1 VDAPKADD
9 LLAGKHLDQ
18 VLLLTDV
25 YEGIPG
31 RMLVLIDTHGNPS
44 DVPNNVVLA
53 YSGSTSHEAM
63 DSYTLP
69 DGKTSPNSPYTA
81 SLIEILDGDPKDLP
95 SAFLDLSQR
104 VVDKTKGEQIP
115 WVSRSISSAAS
126 WGH

>member
-1 VDAPKADD
+1 VTLKVDADLPVLKAEIAELRKKSKPGSVSLFFFSGHCWNLQNRNYLFGVDAPKAED
-9 LLAGKHLDQ
+9 LLAGKNLDQ

-25 YEGIPG
+25 YDGIPG
-31 RMLVLIDTHGNPS
+31 RMLVLMDTHGN
-44 DVPNNVVLA
+44 
-53 YSGSTSHEAM
+53 
-63 DSYTLP
+63 
-69 DGKTSPNSPYTA
+69 
-81 SLIEILDGDPKDLP
+81 PKDLP